1 VTVFYL
7 SNAANAVLEATCSN
21 LTPQDMGR
29 RFQSLVAAALE
40 RHPRFPR
47 LHNNRGAGQPDC
59 HHDPSGYGFEIK
71 CRQSDQP
78 LVLDENGWNALETY
92 RHRRLVTMLAV
103 AVPYPLW
110 VIDLAGWSRRPIAL
124 ARTSPADTE
133 LEAYLAVAISDV
145 VEEVGAGRMG
155 DPRRIEAVTGE
166 ESRLRAEAGWSTG
179 LPAIEPVLPDDAA
192 GNA

>member
-1 VTVFYL
+1 MFYL
-7 SNAANAVLEATCSN
+7 SNAANAILEATASA

-59 HHDPSGYGFEIK
+59 HHDQSGYGFEIK

-78 LVLDENGWNALETY
+78 LVLDDNSWNALETY

-124 ARTSPADTE
+124 ARATATDGD
-133 LEAYLAVAISDV
+133 LEAYLAAAISDV
-145 VEEVGAGRMG
+145 VEEVGAGRMN
-155 DPRRIEAVTGE
+155 DTRRIESIAA
-166 ESRLRAEAGWSTG
+166 AEAALRS
-179 LPAIEPVLPDDAA
+179 PIDMV
-192 GNA
+192 

>member
-1 VTVFYL
+1 MFYL

-40 RHPRFPR
+40 RHPRFLR

-78 LVLDENGWNALETY
+78 LVLDENSWNALETY

-110 VIDLAGWSRRPIAL
+110 VIDLAGLSRRPIAL
-124 ARTSPADTE
+124 ARTSPADAE
-133 LEAYLAVAISDV
+133 LEAYLATAISDV

-155 DPRRIEAVTGE
+155 DPRRIETVAGE
-166 ESRLRAEAGWSTG
+166 ESRLRAEAGGSTD
-179 LPAIEPVLPDDAA
+179 LPAIEPVLPDDSA